1 MDLLNWSLLAVLT
14 SLAGLAVIA
23 VALRLDLAGRAERAL
38 AAWLLFWALI
48 VAPVLILGYS
58 NYLYRAPLG
67 LSSAALSSAVL
78 VWCARGRAL
87 KDFLR
92 ELSVGVRELL
102 GLLPEAVRLCLR
114 ARSFAALGL
123 LCCVCVC
130 ALTLLLTY
138 LMPADESWDG
148 LYYHQPIVGF
158 ALQQHGF
165 GLVDLPNTLLAQ
177 TINGYPKLGEA
188 FSLWFV
194 IFTDKTLI
202 ELGSSLAAPGLLLA
216 VYLLIRRY
224 TPDRAACIGWASV
237 VLLVPAISSQ
247 LRTTMIDVELWLFA
261 LGAIYFA
268 TRTRLRPRDA
278 ALALLA
284 GAMVLGTKST
294 GLVLVPPVVLL
305 LCARALR
312 GQPRAAFAFSISLGL
327 LLIAAIASLTFVRNF
342 RAFHNPFWPVSYSN
356 RALGIEFRGLATVAQ
371 VAPDLKF
378 PDFLRQLYEHPAG
391 GVHDIIAHGYGC
403 AVPWIVLPLGAL
415 GLIVCLFAAMRGALQ
430 HARDRVAEN
439 LLLVAFVT
447 LGPLCASPSWSN
459 ARYNLQAVVLG
470 LVAIAW
476 LSERWSAERLREGAL
491 AGSVLLSVMSLFWS
505 GYLWGLGLTLP
516 DIGSLLHHTKA
527 ERASMN
533 FSGFQMPAPV
543 AALREAELG
552 AGEVS
557 VFTQELSFIGVLW
570 NDRFSNQVSY
580 LPMREARSF
589 QVELLRRHARW
600 VAVGAKSMARRAL
613 DRSPDYELVGTAAEQ
628 DKTVIYRLRADQGR
642 GEPRPKP

>member
-1 MDLLNWSLLAVLT
+1 MDFLNWSLLAVLT
-14 SLAGLAVIA
+14 SLAGLAAIA
-23 VALRLDLAGRAERAL
+23 VGLRLELVGRAERAL

-48 VAPVLILGYS
+48 VAPVFILGYS
-58 NYLYRAPLG
+58 SCLYRAPLA

-78 VWCARGRAL
+78 GWCARGRTL
-87 KDFLR
+87 RSFLV
-92 ELSVGVRELL
+92 ELSVGARELL
-102 GLLPEAVRLCLR
+102 GLLPEAVRCCLR

-123 LCCVCVC
+123 LSCVCVC

-165 GLVDLPNTLLAQ
+165 GLVDLPSTLLAQ

-202 ELGSSLAAPGLLLA
+202 ELGSTLAAPGLVLA
-216 VYLLIRRY
+216 VYLLMRRY
-224 TPDRAACIGWASV
+224 TADRAACIGWASV

-268 TRTRLRPRDA
+268 TRVGLRPRDA

-284 GAMVLGTKST
+284 GAMVLGAKST
-294 GLVLVPPVVLL
+294 GLVLVPPIVLV

-312 GQPRAAFAFSISLGL
+312 SQARAAFALSISVGL
-327 LLIAAIASLTFVRNF
+327 VLIAAIASLTFVRNF
-342 RAFHNPFWPVSYSN
+342 RAFHNPFWPVSYHNS
-356 RALGIEFRGLATVAQ
+356 ALGIDFRGLATAAQ

-378 PDFLRQLYEHPAG
+378 SDLLQQLYEHPAG
-391 GVHDIIAHGYGC
+391 GVHDIIVHGYGY

-415 GLIVCLFAAMRGALQ
+415 GLVVCFVVATRAALQ
-430 HARDRVAEN
+430 RARDRVAEN

-447 LGPLCASPSWSN
+447 LVPLCVSPSWSN
-459 ARYNLQAVVLG
+459 ARYNLQAVVLA
-470 LVAIAW
+470 LVALAW

-491 AGSVLLSVMSLFWS
+491 GGSVLLSVMSLFWS
-505 GYLWGLGLTLP
+505 GYLWGLGLTSA
-516 DIGSLLHHTKA
+516 DIGSLLRHTKS

-533 FSGFQMPAPV
+533 FSNFQMPARV

-552 AGEVS
+552 PGEVA

-580 LPMREARSF
+580 LPMRDARSF
-589 QVELLRRHARW
+589 SLELVRRHARW

-613 DRSPDYELVGTAAEQ
+613 DGNPDYELAGTAAEQ
-628 DKTVIYRLRADQGR
+628 DKTLIYRLRAGQGR
-642 GEPRPKP
+642 GEP